1 LSDVNDASID
11 TRYAKFVKKY
21 ITSIIHPAFNKE
33 DVLIVEEYDDEVTAE
48 DGHEKWLPKKLK
60 DVTNNTIYK
69 REYFE

>member
-33 DVLIVEEYDDEVTAE
+33 DVLIVEEYD
-48 DGHEKWLPKKLK
+48 
-60 DVTNNTIYK
+60 
-69 REYFE
+69 

>member
-1 LSDVNDASID
+1 MI
-11 TRYAKFVKKY
+11 
-21 ITSIIHPAFNKE
+21 
-33 DVLIVEEYDDEVTAE
+33 DEVTAE